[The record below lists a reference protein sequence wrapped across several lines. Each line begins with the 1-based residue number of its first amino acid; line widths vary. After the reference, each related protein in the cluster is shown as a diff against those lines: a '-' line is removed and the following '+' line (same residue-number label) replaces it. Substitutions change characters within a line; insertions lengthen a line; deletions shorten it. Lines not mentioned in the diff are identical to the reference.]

1 MEQKFGLTEKDK
13 PALITILKRLC
24 LFSDRPESLEKNFSE
39 KRFLEYKIELWAI
52 KELYLSPYKAG
63 LNTNILTYEKVSMK
77 YLKTRKYIGSK
88 DRYSIVEFIKYFIT
102 CLQEVLEN
110 C

>member
-1 MEQKFGLTEKDK
+1 M
-13 PALITILKRLC
+13 LKRYKLYVPPKSVQS
-24 LFSDRPESLEKNFSE
+24 FEKNFGK
-39 KRFLEYKIELWAI
+39 KRFLEYQIKLWAI

-63 LNTNILTYEKVSMK
+63 LNTGILTYEKITMK
-77 YLKTRKYIGSK
+77 YLKTKKYICSK
-88 DRYSIVEFIKYFIT
+88 EKYSVSEFLKYYIA